1 MNLLLLQVKKA
12 HKQNKFAQ
20 YNLSFVSQYLA
31 GLLLSPIIYIITRL
45 HPIFWN
51 PTLALKPTI
60 YKFRV
65 NLADTN
71 RNQYSD
77 INLTVAKHP
86 SENQVRMMV
95 RLLAFCLNSTE
106 HLTFTKG
113 LSDQDEPDIW
123 ELSDIGDIL
132 TWIDVGEPS
141 SDRIKKATRKSK
153 HTHIYT
159 FNENKSDV
167 WFGKNQAALRQLNVS
182 ITQLDFAPIEA
193 LTHALQR
200 TNDLSLMIS
209 GHSLFVT
216 LGEVNEEVTLTELQT
231 QE

>member
-1 MNLLLLQVKKA
+1 M
-12 HKQNKFAQ
+12 
-20 YNLSFVSQYLA
+20 
-31 GLLLSPIIYIITRL
+31 
-45 HPIFWN
+45 
-51 PTLALKPTI
+51 ALKPTI